1 MRTLIALLLTLVL
14 ASPAS
19 AAWTFFGSA
28 VTPTDGAS
36 ATNTSTTITLTPP
49 GSMTAGD
56 LVFVV
61 QWQRGT
67 ATFSIGVTGGQIWN
81 SLTRQTDGS
90 IISAQAHWTRFDGSW
105 AANPRFDFSA
115 GTNTNALMIVF
126 RPTGTSKLLA
136 VDVAQANGT
145 FTAGSTPF
153 TKTIT
158 GHTRT
163 KSSCVTIATWITA
176 DDNTWGTLS
185 GTGWSKTSLTAQYR
199 NTSGSDMSLTAAYN
213 IGSGATNNVSQNQA
227 TLGGDAGLTS
237 IISFFEYDARRPN
250 VVGDE

>member
-1 MRTLIALLLTLVL
+1 MRVLLALALTLVL

-19 AAWTFFGSA
+19 AAWTFFG
-28 VTPTDGAS
+28 VTSSPADNG
-36 ATNTSTTITLTPP
+36 TSTATQITLTPP

-67 ATFSIGVTGGQIWN
+67 ATFSIGVTGGQLWN
-81 SLTRQTDGS
+81 SLTRQTNGS
-90 IISAQAHWTRFDGSW
+90 IISAQAHWARFDGTW

-115 GTNTNALMIVF
+115 GTNTNALMMVF

-163 KSSCVTIATWITA
+163 KSSCVTITTWITA

-185 GTGWSKTSLTAQYR
+185 GTGWSQTSLTAQYR
-199 NTSGSDMSLTAAYN
+199 NTSGSDMSLSAAYN
-213 IGSGATNNVSQNQA
+213 IGSGATNNVSLNQSA
-227 TLGGDAGLTS
+227 NGGDAGLTS
-237 IISFFEYDARRPN
+237 IISFFEYDPRRPN
-250 VVGDE
+250 VVGDPE